1 MIELFV
7 GWGVSALM
15 GSGTL
20 YLIFMVFALAFPRL
34 FRVGYWLFMMPIMSL
49 GPAILGWLCLGFWLG
64 WNSATFMLTLACGT
78 AFGFAFCL
86 WSDPKQTP

>member
-49 GPAILGWLCLGFWLG
+49 GPAILGWLFLGFFLG
-64 WNSATFMLTLACGT
+64 WNTATFMLTLAGGT
-78 AFGFAFCL
+78 AFGVAFCL
-86 WSDPKQTP
+86 WSDPKQD